1 MAGHVQE
8 AVPQPLAVKR
18 GAEAEL
24 EPAPVAKRPAEDPER
39 NQHAKLTD
47 VTPNATQRE
56 EENKIEASPAALSE
70 NGKPSAEHQHG
81 SGEVGNGSNAEDL
94 QAGAHLEA
102 QNGEEDAAGNGP
114 SSAAVTSQSAT
125 KAAAAQEKQLKCEE
139 ALPTPVDGAP
149 VHKNTIKPVI
159 AEASETASA
168 AKSAG
173 DNMLSVEQAADTAPQ
188 APALSAEEITEA
200 ATVEKP
206 EDARTASEALPA
218 LATPLPAA
226 VSPPPKA
233 TPSLTPVAGL
243 AGEAVCLPPLPHSA
257 LAESIVS
264 ISPQAMGNSKSA
276 CVLPPQSTPEPLEQ
290 RDPDRTTPLV
300 LSVGPIAAPME

>member
-125 KAAAAQEKQLKCEE
+125 KAAAAQEQLKCEE

-290 RDPDRTTPLV
+290 RDPDRITPLV

>member
-125 KAAAAQEKQLKCEE
+125 KAAAAQEQLKCEE

-257 LAESIVS
+257 LAESI
-264 ISPQAMGNSKSA
+264 
-276 CVLPPQSTPEPLEQ
+276 EPLEQ